1 METARK
7 VGAEV
12 ILELTES
19 NLATALAKETNLIA
33 GANFTETGGWEEPEV
48 NLSNVLESIPITTA
62 LSSAAQMAMAAQQ
75 CVTDMI
81 DALLAFDNET
91 YKYTDAADRWI
102 LFHDTHTQPPYGL
115 QWQQKSLLTN

>member
-81 DALLAFDNET
+81 DAL
-91 YKYTDAADRWI
+91 
-102 LFHDTHTQPPYGL
+102 
-115 QWQQKSLLTN
+115 